1 MLVSF
6 TLDNFK
12 SFKGGSSLQMAPGSS
27 RSKSN
32 HVKNDCLTLAA
43 IYGNN
48 ASGKSN
54 LIQGLKTLKSLVT
67 DPFLSGTAPIYHWDA
82 YDGGGG
88 NITRFCIEFTT
99 KGFLYTY
106 ELAVSSKSWQFSNKR
121 HGLFTYPVVYERLSY
136 SDTRY
141 ESYLDGTLA
150 ETLVFESDS
159 TETPC
164 GTDTTN
170 YGQAMVAEELLNR
183 KELIRKLELCNA
195 ADYTYQIRIL
205 EEKKDDS
212 RDSDSTIAELDKR
225 RRRNYRYKSE
235 YRNQLSAS
243 LDYLDHWLHS
253 DLICCPIV
261 LRSHHN
267 KELNADIELD
277 KDQRRHLE
285 NVYNWFESGLV
296 ILDTNDIYLP
306 DGDRSLEELS
316 NLIGGMDVGIDGLEW
331 HEVGDLNEKRI
342 IDTMPVMIRMRI
354 DRNLKERRTSG
365 ESASFITKTE
375 KGIFRFTFDSKGMR
389 TAALLPK
396 HHDESSRGLYS
407 ESDGTVRII
416 EIASLLIPTEDDVTF
431 IVDEMDRRL
440 HPLLTR
446 KIIEKH
452 LEDDSPSKQL
462 IFSTHETEIF
472 TTDLFRKDEIW
483 IVRKTEGCSEMIA
496 LDELHGINYNK
507 RLEKLYLEDRVLPG
521 VPNPRTR

>member
-12 SFKGGSSLQMAPGSS
+12 SFKERGSLQMMPGSS
-27 RSKSN
+27 RSKRD

-54 LIQGLKTLKSLVT
+54 LIQGLKTLKALVT
-67 DPFLSGTAPIYHWDA
+67 DPFYSGTAPVCHWDM
-82 YDGGGG
+82 YDGGGDG
-88 NITRFCIEFTT
+88 STTRFCVEFTT
-99 KGFLYTY
+99 KGLLYTY
-106 ELAVSSKSWQFSNKR
+106 ELAVSSRQYFSKSR
-121 HGLFTYPVVYERLSY
+121 ELFIYPVVYERLSY

-141 ESYLDGTLA
+141 ESYPDGTVA
-150 ETLVFESDS
+150 ETVVFESDPNG
-159 TETPC
+159 TPC
-164 GTDTTN
+164 GTDAAN
-170 YGQAMVAEELLNR
+170 RGQTIVAEELLNR
-183 KELIRKLELCNA
+183 KELIRRLERCNA
-195 ADYTYQIRIL
+195 ADYIYEKKIL
-205 EEKKDDS
+205 EEKQDNSDDP
-212 RDSDSTIAELDKR
+212 DPAIAELDRKR
-225 RRRNYRYKSE
+225 KRNYRYKSE
-235 YRNQLSAS
+235 YRNQLSTS
-243 LDYLDHWLHS
+243 LKNLDRWLHS

-267 KELNADIELD
+267 KKLNGDISLD
-277 KDQRRHLE
+277 EVQRKHLD
-285 NVYNWFESGLV
+285 NVYNWFVSGLV

-316 NLIGGMDVGIDGLEW
+316 DLIGGMDVGIDGLEW
-331 HEVGDLNEKRI
+331 RKVGDQKEKRI

-354 DRNLKERRTSG
+354 DRNLKEQRTSG

-375 KGIFRFTFDSKGMR
+375 EGIFRFTFDSKGMR

-431 IVDEMDRRL
+431 VVDEMDRRL

-452 LEDDSPSKQL
+452 LEDNSPSKQL
-462 IFSTHETEIF
+462 IFSTHETEIL

-483 IVRKTEGCSEMIA
+483 FVRKTDGCSKITA
-496 LDELHGINYNK
+496 LDEVHGINYNK